1 MPDASIAVTLHD
13 RYSDAAKK
21 MATAT
26 RHFSK
31 DVDGLEAQL
40 ESLDKNKF
48 QLKLDAKDARTALR
62 EAEKQFDLT
71 RDAADRFNLEMA
83 QANYDN
89 IQRNLKA
96 VSQAARE
103 TEREISRVQ
112 NRAEGGGGGGAG
124 DNGPGMGRQL
134 GQMLGAAGI
143 GSMAADLLKEGVG
156 IAASS
161 AFGSDLGGMISSTL
175 STGVSGATAGFMV
188 GGPVGAVVGGLAGAA
203 GGMLSGG
210 MQAFGKRDDAF
221 KGYVQESV
229 ETQLE
234 DQQTTLTAGSG
245 LAAQRETD
253 AIAFSTL
260 YGSEE
265 KADAYLKN
273 LVGMANHTPF
283 LYQDLTAMSK
293 TLATYGYDDTNTIP
307 ALTKIG
313 DAGAALGHTVQDME
327 QVATALGR
335 MRSSNKT
342 SLDYINMLNDRGI
355 DAVGMLAEHYGVDKG
370 GIYDR
375 ISRGQLQGTETVD
388 IILDAMGAA
397 YGGSMERQSQT
408 YAGLSSTVEGLNQE
422 QDNAMGQ
429 GYNDTR
435 KKGLADQISWMDG
448 ESGAAVQEANKAIG
462 AWRAELDNSR
472 DAFYREAMDKA
483 MASQAYQDAQAQ
495 GDAAKQGEIIMRAKI
510 EAQNQF
516 NASEGAQ
523 LLLESE
529 KSLIAAVRED
539 TALQSEYWDTGY
551 RMGQEFDRGIAAA
564 RFGQGGELK
573 PRLAPDSYAASTG
586 GQLPRLD
593 VPASTYAAAGSN
605 PGAVH
610 NHNSV
615 RVNMSGTVIR
625 EEADIDKVASALV
638 EKIALNRG
646 RG

>member
-71 RDAADRFNLEMA
+71 RDAADRCNLEMA

-245 LAAQRETD
+245 LAAQREMD
-253 AIAFSTL
+253 SISFATL
-260 YGSEE
+260 YKSEE
-265 KADAYLKN
+265 KADNYLTS
-273 LVGMANHTPF
+273 LVDMANHTPF
-283 LYQDLTAMSK
+283 LYQDLTSMSK
-293 TLATYGYDDTNTIP
+293 VLATYGYSDTDTIP

-313 DAGAALGHTVQDME
+313 DAGAALGHSVQDME
-327 QVATALGR
+327 MVATGLGR
-335 MRSSNKT
+335 MKSSDKT
-342 SLDYINMLNDRGI
+342 SLEYLNMLNERGI
-355 DAVGMLAEHYGVDKG
+355 DAIGMLADYYGTNKG
-370 GIYDR
+370 RIYDR
-375 ISRGQLQGTETVD
+375 VSKGNLSGEKSTE
-388 IILDAMGAA
+388 IILAGMEKIYA
-397 YGGSMERQSQT
+397 GSMQKQSET
-408 YAGLSSTVEGLNQE
+408 FSGLSSTVEGLNQE
-422 QDNAMGQ
+422 QANAMGED
-429 GYNDTR
+429 YNKERSKGLSAEIDFLDGPDAEPMRQSGLGKRHWKIRR
-435 KKGLADQISWMDG
+435 KK
-448 ESGAAVQEANKAIG
+448 
-462 AWRAELDNSR
+462 
-472 DAFYREAMDKA
+472 
-483 MASQAYQDAQAQ
+483 
-495 GDAAKQGEIIMRAKI
+495 
-510 EAQNQF
+510 
-516 NASEGAQ
+516 
-523 LLLESE
+523 
-529 KSLIAAVRED
+529 
-539 TALQSEYWDTGY
+539 
-551 RMGQEFDRGIAAA
+551 
-564 RFGQGGELK
+564 
-573 PRLAPDSYAASTG
+573 
-586 GQLPRLD
+586 
-593 VPASTYAAAGSN
+593 
-605 PGAVH
+605 
-610 NHNSV
+610 
-615 RVNMSGTVIR
+615 
-625 EEADIDKVASALV
+625 
-638 EKIALNRG
+638 
-646 RG
+646 